1 MTPPGSTIGE
11 APTYDAREHPF
22 GFPVPPEPKTVAAAR
37 AALGHRPLVLV
48 GLMGVGKTTV
58 GRQVAQL
65 LDRPFVDADEAIEE
79 ASRMS
84 VADLFER
91 YGEVEFRSLERRV
104 IDRLLREGGTVL
116 ATGGGAFVQDETRAA
131 IAEGALTV
139 WLRADL
145 DVLVERTGKKD
156 TRPLLRQGDPREILA
171 RLMDERHPVYATA
184 DVEVEST
191 RQRREV
197 VASRVV
203 HAVARAGRAGEGT
216 AP

>member
-1 MTPPGSTIGE
+1 MDDGARDGKGQGVTATEFDP
-11 APTYDAREHPF
+11 REHPF
-22 GFPVPPEPKTVAAAR
+22 GFPVPPEEATVAAAR
-37 AALGHRPLVLV
+37 ARLGARPLVLV

-58 GRQVAQL
+58 GRQVAQI
-65 LDRPFVDADEAIEE
+65 LDLPFVDADEAIEE

-84 VADLFER
+84 VAELFQQ
-91 YGEVEFRSLERRV
+91 YGEAEFRSLERRV

-116 ATGGGAFVQDETRAA
+116 ATGGGAFMQDETRAA
-131 IAEGALTV
+131 IAENALTV

-145 DVLVERTGKKD
+145 DVLVERTSKRD
-156 TRPLLRQGDPREILA
+156 TRPLLRAGDPREILA
-171 RLMDERHPVYATA
+171 RLMDERHPIYAEA

-203 HAVARAGRAGEGT
+203 HAIARAGDAT
-216 AP
+216 